1 MLVFKVAG
9 ILADGAKIPDNSRGY
24 EKEAFDFRNLYH
36 NYSYET
42 DGYPV
47 MFVSRSKLESEGV
60 HSVPAFTQLVTVNSV
75 SISTLSTKS
84 SLKVYGIYYLCGSM
98 WKSCIAMLDIF
109 AFDAG
114 LYCADNCNRR

>member
-1 MLVFKVAG
+1 VLVFKVAG

-36 NYSYET
+36 DYSYET

-47 MFVSRSKLESEGV
+47 MFVSRFKLESEG
-60 HSVPAFTQLVTVNSV
+60 VPAFTQLVTVNSV

-84 SLKVYGIYYLCGSM
+84 SLKVYGIYYLCGS
-98 WKSCIAMLDIF
+98 
-109 AFDAG
+109 
-114 LYCADNCNRR
+114 R